1 MAMTYMGIIY
11 FLEFVIVAITLF
23 SMREMISEK
32 INGIRYKKW
41 QEIDTGRRGYTIL
54 DKGLNSCS
62 IHGMKKTVNRAN
74 IKSNIMYFVSDNVE
88 NLKVE
93 DATDKYQFYCNS
105 EEFDTVYKNKLLQTL
120 MLSLQN
126 NYLLIILLLVGLTIL
141 IGGYSLYEI
150 EGQKSQLEFIV
161 WRVNQ
166 TYVGQ

>member
-1 MAMTYMGIIY
+1 
-11 FLEFVIVAITLF
+11 
-23 SMREMISEK
+23 
-32 INGIRYKKW
+32 
-41 QEIDTGRRGYTIL
+41 
-54 DKGLNSCS
+54 
-62 IHGMKKTVNRAN
+62 
-74 IKSNIMYFVSDNVE
+74 MYFVSDNVE